1 MWFST
6 LQNTSH
12 NRQAATAQTHAIGNI
27 WGTDICF
34 QNLYM
39 QHEVYKRWNL
49 HSDNTFLKVMPNLCT
64 CILSLS
70 TILPKFAIHHFCAH
84 VW

>member
-12 NRQAATAQTHAIGNI
+12 NQQAATAQTHAIGNM

-39 QHEVYKRWNL
+39 QHEVYKR
-49 HSDNTFLKVMPNLCT
+49 SMEP
-64 CILSLS
+64 SQR
-70 TILPKFAIHHFCAH
+70 
-84 VW
+84 